1 MGGFLFLFI
10 FIMYMNN
17 NLLNETFNK
26 HLNLLRSRLK
36 LDEGEMESSPST
48 VSKNQY
54 SEKYTKI
61 REYAMKLLA
70 DKSFYYERPEGRLQ
84 LIHKI
89 KSHFRSFYHS
99 SGVQDLKDKEL
110 LDILDYVLS
119 DDEQWVTAKDTRQS
133 DYDNDGRNMRDY
145 TRNYSSRTRAMPPN
159 PEKFSEFPGRGRQN
173 LEPQSMYP
181 WDRE

>member
-1 MGGFLFLFI
+1 
-10 FIMYMNN
+10 MYMNN

-48 VSKNQY
+48 VSKNKY
-54 SEKYTKI
+54 SDKYTKI

-89 KSHFRSFYHS
+89 KSYFRSFYHS
-99 SGVQDLKDKEL
+99 LGVQDLKDKEL

-119 DDEQWVTAKDTRQS
+119 DDEEWVTAKDTRHGS
-133 DYDNDGRNMRDY
+133 DYANFIRNRMGWS
-145 TRNYSSRTRAMPPN
+145 NYSSRTRAMPPN
-159 PEKFSEFPGRGRQN
+159 PEKFSEFPVGGRQK
-173 LEPQSMYP
+173 LEPHPMYP
-181 WDRE
+181 WDHE

>member
-119 DDEQWVTAKDTRQS
+119 DDEEWVTAKDTRLGS
-133 DYDNDGRNMRDY
+133 DYANDKRMRDY
-145 TRNYSSRTRAMPPN
+145 VRNYSSRTRAMPPN
-159 PEKFSEFPGRGRQN
+159 PEKFSEFPGSGRQN
-173 LEPQSMYP
+173 LEPQSM

>member
-1 MGGFLFLFI
+1 
-10 FIMYMNN
+10 MYMNN

-36 LDEGEMESSPST
+36 LDESEMESSPST

-54 SEKYTKI
+54 SDKYTKI

-89 KSHFRSFYHS
+89 KSYFRNFYHS
-99 SGVQDLKDKEL
+99 LGVQYLKDKEL

-119 DDEQWVTAKDTRQS
+119 DDEEWVTAKDTRLGS
-133 DYDNDGRNMRDY
+133 DYANRDY
-145 TRNYSSRTRAMPPN
+145 TRNYSSKTRAMPPN
-159 PEKFSEFPGRGRQN
+159 PEKFSEFPDGGRQN
-173 LEPQSMYP
+173 LEPHPYP
-181 WDRE
+181 WNSE